1 MHSEDNAKPEVS
13 VQRVPNKQS
22 ISDLSTRRTPKVKHA
37 ATETPVKVNLAE
49 VWSKAMEDGTMVVNT
64 SKVKKVLVVR
74 HCTYPVRASEESS
87 PHEVWETRMDNG
99 DEGILIDTGAAINC
113 VGDQFCQRFNDL
125 MEAKGAPPAERVR
138 LEKLPSAH
146 YISGLGRGTTKTSTA
161 ANIPCHALGLGA
173 GLTRFKGAYLPK
185 QSSPAILGMASLKS
199 LNAIIDCRNGKQT
212 MYVSPS
218 GQDYEIEQKGEQGRG
233 LSLVCTPSGHMML
246 PISVYGNYLAMEQ
259 RLKEETEV
267 SSDETDEEIDIHM
280 LR

>member
-1 MHSEDNAKPEVS
+1 MHSEDNARPEVS
-13 VQRVPNKQS
+13 LRRVPDKHN
-22 ISDLSTRRTPKVKHA
+22 ISDPSTRRTSKVKHA
-37 ATETPVKVNLAE
+37 STETPVQVNLAE

-74 HCTYPVRASEESS
+74 HSTYPVRATDESS

-113 VGDQFCQRFNDL
+113 VGELFCQRFNDL

-138 LEKLPSAH
+138 YEKLPSAH

-161 ANIPCHALGLGA
+161 ADIPCHALGLGA
-173 GLTRFKGAYLPK
+173 GLTRFKGAYLPN

-199 LNAIIDCRNGKQT
+199 LNAIIDCRDGRQT

-218 GQDYEIEQKGEQGRG
+218 GRDYEVEQKGEEGRG
-233 LSLVCTPSGHMML
+233 LPLVCTSSGHMML
-246 PISVYGNYLAMEQ
+246 PISVYENYLATEQ
-259 RLKEETEV
+259 GLKEEAEV
-267 SSDETDEEIDIHM
+267 SSDETDDEIDIHM